1 MSVLSI
7 SSNHFHLGSNNFRYI
22 LNQFII
28 YSFLHCLNDLFSEN
42 HRILQNIFFF
52 TYLLRFGIKPIYNV
66 ITKEETQQPTNK
78 RIIGGY
84 QVTLVRKLVS
94 NFERGIEQHIILKF
108 LVLFI
113 IFFRPNSPLIFIN
126 IWLQHKFGYDTK
138 RFNEEL
144 KVKMG

>member
-1 MSVLSI
+1 MICSVKTI
-7 SSNHFHLGSNNFRYI
+7 GSR
-22 LNQFII
+22 
-28 YSFLHCLNDLFSEN
+28 
-42 HRILQNIFFF
+42 RTFFF

-84 QVTLVRKLVS
+84 QVTPVRKLVS

-113 IFFRPNSPLIFIN
+113 LVVFLNTNFIN
-126 IWLQHKFGYDTK
+126 LCFPPPENPY
-138 RFNEEL
+138 NL
-144 KVKMG
+144 